1 MTFKPRLATLA
12 MAIALTTLTGTLVA
26 CGGDKDKQAAAA
38 AQQMP
43 PTTVEVQIVELGT
56 VPIIQTFS
64 GRVVASET
72 SEVRPQASGIIDEI
86 LFDEGSV
93 VKEGQ
98 PLYRINTDN
107 YTSSVA
113 ANEAALNQARANI
126 GTARANIIAQQAL
139 YDKARADLARY
150 EELLKVDAI
159 SQQTYDQA
167 ITNVKTTKAGLEQ
180 AKANLASSEA
190 TVRAAEARV
199 DSSRIDL
206 SRTIVRAPISGK
218 SGISSVTKGALVAA
232 GQATPLVNISRLD
245 PIYVDI
251 TQSSSELLKLRQ
263 QLATGSQGS
272 AEVQLILEDG
282 TPYPLIG
289 QLMLA
294 TAQVDEST
302 GTVKLRAIFANPDRI
317 LLPGM
322 YINTRLNQSMAENA
336 TLLPQTAVTLTP
348 KGEAQVYVVGAENK
362 IELRPVTTGGT
373 MDGQWIITSGLKT
386 GEKVVVMGGA
396 KVKPEQQVEVK
407 IAGAAPAGQGQSQT
421 PQAGQA
427 VGQAGQNSVLAKPA
441 PATPEVQPRDDGK
454 TKQTNTQ
461 PEAKSEVKPETKSE
475 TKPAEPAKT
484 EAKPKTKSEAKP
496 SETKQLSPEE
506 QEMLNSADES
516 N

>member
-1 MTFKPRLATLA
+1 MTFKPRLATLV
-12 MAIALTTLTGTLVA
+12 MAIALTTFAGTLTA
-26 CGGDKDKQAAAA
+26 CGDKDAKTTASAQ
-38 AQQMP
+38 QQMP
-43 PTTVEVQIVELGT
+43 PTTVEVQVVELG
-56 VPIIQTFS
+56 VLPIIKTFS
-64 GRVVASET
+64 GRVAAFET
-72 SEVRPQASGIIDEI
+72 SEVRPQASGIIEEI
-86 LFDEGSV
+86 LFEEGSI

-107 YTSSVA
+107 YASSVA
-113 ANEAALNQARANI
+113 ANEAALNQARANV

-150 EELLKVDAI
+150 EGLLEIDAI

-190 TVRAAEARV
+190 MVHSAEAGV
-199 DSSRIDL
+199 NASRLDL
-206 SRTIVRAPISGK
+206 SRTVVRAPISGK

-251 TQSSSELLKLRQ
+251 TQSSSEILKLRQ
-263 QLATGSQGS
+263 QLASSSGQAS

-289 QLMLA
+289 QLTLA

-302 GTVKLRAIFANPDRI
+302 GTVKLRAIFANPDRV

-322 YINTRLNQSMAENA
+322 YINTRLNQSFAENA
-336 TLLPQTAVTLTP
+336 TLVPKTAVMLTP
-348 KGEAQVYVVGAENK
+348 KGEAQVYIVGKDNK
-362 IELRPVTTGGT
+362 IEVRPIATNGT
-373 MDGQWIITSGLKT
+373 MDGQWVVTDGLRT
-386 GEKVVVMGGA
+386 GDKVVVMGGA

-407 IAGAAPAGQGQSQT
+407 LAKSTQNTQPSAPT
-421 PQAGQA
+421 PTQPTPPI
-427 VGQAGQNSVLAKPA
+427 GQNSVLSNKHTQTAQGQATPQEHNNQELPNKAQATDKPA
-441 PATPEVQPRDDGK
+441 PNKPD
-454 TKQTNTQ
+454 TQ
-461 PEAKSEVKPETKSE
+461 KPSM
-475 TKPAEPAKT
+475 
-484 EAKPKTKSEAKP
+484 PKTDTQK
-496 SETKQLSPEE
+496 LSAEE
-506 QEMLNSADES
+506 QELLNSADES